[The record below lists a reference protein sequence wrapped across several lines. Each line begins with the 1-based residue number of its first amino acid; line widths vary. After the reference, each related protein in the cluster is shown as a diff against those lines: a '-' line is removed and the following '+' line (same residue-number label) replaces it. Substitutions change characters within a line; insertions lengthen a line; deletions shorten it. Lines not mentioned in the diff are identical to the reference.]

1 MDQRL
6 PLTAAEARRS
16 WAQDELQAAEPSRRI
31 VWRVG
36 TRSLGWRPPTD
47 VFETEAAF
55 VVRIEVAG
63 MREDDFAIELDE
75 RYLYIRGTRLDTPER
90 RAYQQMEIRFGEFS
104 VAVELPEVIAATQ
117 VQATYGEGFLRVV
130 LPKSLPRS
138 VYIEDGIADD
148 ND

>member
-6 PLTAAEARRS
+6 PLTAAE
-16 WAQDELQAAEPSRRI
+16 LQAAEPSRRVI
-31 VWRVG
+31 WRVG
-36 TRSLGWRPPTD
+36 TRSLDWRPPTD

-55 VVRIEVAG
+55 VVRVEVAG

-104 VAVELPEVIAATQ
+104 VAVELVMEPTSFF
-117 VQATYGEGFLRVV
+117 TMHL
-130 LPKSLPRS
+130 
-138 VYIEDGIADD
+138 
-148 ND
+148 